1 MQKKRVSGLKGFITG
16 GTLEMRDAEQKILG
30 RKLGQVGCRTG
41 WMQDRW
47 YAGQVVC
54 RTGCMQ
60 ERRDAG
66 KEGFKTGGIQ
76 GFRTRGI

>member
-30 RKLGQVGCRTG
+30 RKLGKVGCRTG

-47 YAGQVVC
+47 YAEQVVC
-54 RTGCMQ
+54 RTGGMQ
-60 ERRDAG
+60 DRWY
-66 KEGFKTGGIQ
+66 TGQVG
-76 GFRTRGI
+76 